1 LSILIRVFGQGLFL
15 LVASF
20 ISQNAQGASD
30 LTIQEIEE
38 EGGLIQLVSGLRYK
52 VIKEGSGPK
61 PSINDTVVTHYHGT
75 FLDGS
80 MFDSSVRRG
89 TPATFPVNG
98 VIRGWTEALQ
108 LMSVGSKWRLVIPP
122 DLAYGKRGMRGAI
135 PPNATLIFEVELLDI
150 R

>member
-1 LSILIRVFGQGLFL
+1 MSILIRIFGQALFL
-15 LVASF
+15 LVASSM
-20 ISQNAQGASD
+20 SQSAQGASD

-38 EGGLIQLVSGLRYK
+38 EGGLIQLASGLRYK

-98 VIRGWTEALQ
+98 VIKGWTEALQ

-122 DLAYGKRGMRGAI
+122 GLAYGKRGMRGAI
-135 PPNATLIFEVELLDI
+135 PVSYTHLTLPTILLV
-150 R
+150 